1 MLNFFKHSYLYQQ
14 IVIVLIALTL
24 WMPAFIS
31 KSAFIPGEYNTPLY
45 NVITSIFDFSPF
57 LLNAL
62 AFMIYL
68 FSIFLFNSVLSAN
81 RLVSKYS
88 TVGAFS
94 FVLMMCCSPELHSCY
109 PFLFACPFIMMAMHT
124 LFLIYQTENPENYMM
139 NIGYFIAIASLFY
152 YPSVFLIVWVLL
164 SLLILGFNEIR
175 YCMLPLTGFMIVNGL
190 YLGMTFLFGDIKV
203 LVNSY
208 SDFFENLRFFYELNL
223 NDRILLM
230 ISGFLFLI
238 SLLRTVGNKSSDR
251 GTNVRKRVG
260 VAMVLTVFAV
270 VMFFIHIPLMN
281 NSLIFMMF
289 AFFFAITLSD
299 IKKSRIAN
307 LVMILM
313 LVIILANQYLPLF
326 GINI

>member
-14 IVIVLIALTL
+14 IVIVLMALVL

-45 NVITSIFDFSPF
+45 NVITSVLDFSPF

-62 AFMIYL
+62 AFVIYL

-190 YLGMTFLFGDIKV
+190 YLGMIFLFGDIKV
-203 LVNSY
+203 LMNSY

-260 VAMVLTVFAV
+260 VAMILTAFSI
-270 VMFFIHIPLMN
+270 VMFFIHMPLMN
-281 NSLIFMMF
+281 NSLVFMMF
-289 AFFFAITLSD
+289 AFFFAMTLSD